1 MAYYYEKILG
11 EVNIAPG
18 TIEFYCYNSDLD
30 KLPELPGKL
39 EKMSCSCNKLVELPE
54 LPQSLAYLYCDYN
67 RLIALPELP
76 VIIII
81 LHCQNN
87 NIKYLSYHNCQ
98 IIKKLYPIDLRII
111 NNPVS
116 NGFYNSSNFRE
127 SLTDL

>member
-1 MAYYYEKILG
+1 
-11 EVNIAPG
+11 
-18 TIEFYCYNSDLD
+18 
-30 KLPELPGKL
+30 
-39 EKMSCSCNKLVELPE
+39 MSCSCNKLVELPE

-81 LHCQNN
+81 FHCQNN

-98 IIKKLYPIDLRII
+98 IIKKLYSSNLQII

-116 NGFYNSSNFRE
+116 NGFYNSIKFRE
-127 SLTDL
+127 SLADLWLNGLSE